1 VLVRNLLWRKHSLV
15 QAHIN
20 GEQRGRPVEQDKRRT
35 CSVQAQTKGEQRGRV
50 TAELFH
56 GSASAPP
63 MPSSHIFGCGPA
75 ISREI
80 SWLSLHQGL
89 FCSPLK
95 LEKSRD
101 ISWFGLRSPYALE
114 PHFRMWT
121 SNLA

>member
-1 VLVRNLLWRKHSLV
+1 MLVLNLLWRKHSWV
-15 QAHIN
+15 QVHI
-20 GEQRGRPVEQDKRRT
+20 R
-35 CSVQAQTKGEQRGRV
+35 GEQRGRV
-50 TAELFH
+50 TAEPFH

-63 MPSSHIFGCGPA
+63 VPSSYIFGCGLA

-80 SWLSLHQGL
+80 SWLSLHQAL

-95 LEKSRD
+95 LGKSRD
-101 ISWFGLRSPYALE
+101 ILWFGLRSPYALE